1 MSKSQN
7 KTIRRWFVSVHQNR
21 LMEAF
26 ARGFLATD
34 NSHEVFVAECRV
46 SREALSNAREG
57 LSWGEVVL
65 VEVNIQ
71 DHAHQGG
78 RAHFC
83 QPILLRDCMAC
94 WLRSRDA
101 VVELEARLET
111 FDDTVANALEL
122 KVDPALF
129 PENGNAEDADAEK
142 TLSLFSE
149 GVRTVDEIVGEE
161 LATRAEG
168 EVRYVEAS
176 TLNKLSGAV
185 SLLSWQIIRIGRPLE
200 LLRQLLDVPVG
211 QESGVVRFAS
221 QIYSVLRPQEIN
233 SEDYRIFVAAASM
246 LGELDS
252 RKGFDVDH
260 FISEVSRRLV
270 TEVDG
275 PPEIKIFAETIQ
287 KVLDNRIELTS
298 SKIDDSGRIAQRA
311 LMIFLLAPD
320 PEQMM
325 RWISARPDVGESVS
339 ILAFM
344 LSGLYYG
351 LGGIPSSTKAISRQA
366 FLGATVVGWSIAV
379 GGVVPVHVHREWGP
393 FAEEHEQLVVS
404 GLILADIVK
413 QASRSLTEVLG
424 RLKERGYEAEINPSD
439 GCINVSFEVKG
450 DASKLIIHV
459 GPSAFRVPPD
469 DVVRLTYRT
478 RQARKGALQR
488 QLLEKILSGV
498 TYPVIASTGESP
510 GVVGLT
516 LELGLDLDV
525 DLGRKVLADA
535 AQKLELVAFDESG
548 GRKRAG
554 RAVKRKANSP

>member
-1 MSKSQN
+1 
-7 KTIRRWFVSVHQNR
+7 
-21 LMEAF
+21 MEAF

-46 SREALSNAREG
+46 SHEALSNAREG

-65 VEVNIQ
+65 VEVEIQ
-71 DHAHQGG
+71 GHAHEGG
-78 RAHFC
+78 RANFC
-83 QPILLRDCMAC
+83 QPILLSDCLAC

-122 KVDPALF
+122 KVDPTLF
-129 PENGNAEDADAEK
+129 PENDKVGGADAEK

-149 GVRTVDEIVGEE
+149 GVGAVNAAAGEE
-161 LATRAEG
+161 LATRTER

-176 TLNKLSGAV
+176 SLNKLSGAV

-200 LLRQLLDVPVG
+200 LLRQLLDVSVG
-211 QESGVVRFAS
+211 QESGAVRFAS

-233 SEDYRIFVAAASM
+233 SEDCRIFLAAASM
-246 LGELDS
+246 LGDLDP

-275 PPEIKIFAETIQ
+275 SPEIKIFSETVQ
-287 KVLDNRIELTS
+287 KVLDNRIELSS

-311 LMIFLLAPD
+311 LMIFLLAPG

-339 ILAFM
+339 ILAFV
-344 LSGLYYG
+344 LSGLYCG
-351 LGGIPSSTKAISRQA
+351 LGGIPASTKAISRQA
-366 FLGATVVGWSIAV
+366 FLGSTVVGWNIAV

-393 FAEEHEQLVVS
+393 LAEEHEQLVVS
-404 GLILADIVK
+404 GLTLADIVK
-413 QASRSLTEVLG
+413 PASRSLTEVFG
-424 RLKERGYEAEINPSD
+424 RLKERGYETEVNPSN
-439 GCINVSFEVKG
+439 GCINVSFDVKG
-450 DASKLIIHV
+450 EASKLLVHV

-498 TYPVIASTGESP
+498 TYPVIASIGESS

-516 LELGLDLDV
+516 LELGLDLDL

-535 AQKLELVAFDESG
+535 AQELELVAFDESG
-548 GRKRAG
+548 GQKRAG
-554 RAVKRKANSP
+554 RAAKRKVSAPSAAG

>member
-1 MSKSQN
+1 M
-7 KTIRRWFVSVHQNR
+7 
-21 LMEAF
+21 
-26 ARGFLATD
+26 
-34 NSHEVFVAECRV
+34 
-46 SREALSNAREG
+46 
-57 LSWGEVVL
+57 
-65 VEVNIQ
+65 
-71 DHAHQGG
+71 
-78 RAHFC
+78 
-83 QPILLRDCMAC
+83 
-94 WLRSRDA
+94 
-101 VVELEARLET
+101 
-111 FDDTVANALEL
+111 
-122 KVDPALF
+122 
-129 PENGNAEDADAEK
+129 
-142 TLSLFSE
+142 
-149 GVRTVDEIVGEE
+149 
-161 LATRAEG
+161 
-168 EVRYVEAS
+168 
-176 TLNKLSGAV
+176 
-185 SLLSWQIIRIGRPLE
+185 
-200 LLRQLLDVPVG
+200 
-211 QESGVVRFAS
+211 
-221 QIYSVLRPQEIN
+221 
-233 SEDYRIFVAAASM
+233 
-246 LGELDS
+246 
-252 RKGFDVDH
+252 
-260 FISEVSRRLV
+260 
-270 TEVDG
+270 
-275 PPEIKIFAETIQ
+275 
-287 KVLDNRIELTS
+287 
-298 SKIDDSGRIAQRA
+298 
-311 LMIFLLAPD
+311 
-320 PEQMM
+320 
-325 RWISARPDVGESVS
+325 
-339 ILAFM
+339 
-344 LSGLYYG
+344 
-351 LGGIPSSTKAISRQA
+351 
-366 FLGATVVGWSIAV
+366 VGWSIAV